1 MREELGYEVRLTA
14 TKAEAIDK
22 VTEALKAEGFG
33 VLTRIEM
40 DQTFKEKIGVQFR
53 PYTILGACN
62 PSLAHAALTSAPEI
76 GLMLPFNVTV
86 EADING
92 SLVRIIN
99 PAIIMQTEE
108 LVDND
113 ELRTV
118 ASDAQKRLQRVAESL
133 RAA

>member
-14 TKAEAIDK
+14 TKSEAIDK

-40 DQTFKEKIGVQFR
+40 DQAFKEKIGVHFR
-53 PYTILGACN
+53 PYTILGVCN
-62 PSLAHAALTSAPEI
+62 PDLAHAALTSVPEI

-92 SLVRIIN
+92 SLVRIVN

-108 LVDND
+108 LADND

-118 ASDAQKRLQRVAESL
+118 ASDAQNRLQRVAESL